1 MARDDYKDDIELI
14 PNLRPLHNGADV
26 IGPDG
31 TYYMGGVRNGLGLD
45 SVQSS
50 QLDAMIDRDEPLPV
64 GLVDLEEADP
74 LITWF
79 SEDEG
84 GQDSD
89 HDECLHSMSFATDT
103 TWPLPLKK
111 IFAVFRA
118 THGSL
123 EDRYYGAY
131 DKLPPKEKERDAVD
145 FIVYLVV
152 RDAKQRP
159 VFLLEVKDDTHREV
173 PSLRHA
179 ADTQMRDRYNQLLYA
194 CPIPTLYGV
203 SAMGTDIRVYTGD
216 VLDEDVSPAVVPT
229 SPTRIVGREY
239 LKNGWNLDLLSD
251 EGFAKI
257 KEIVNFIKQQCALI
271 QD

>member
-1 MARDDYKDDIELI
+1 
-14 PNLRPLHNGADV
+14 
-26 IGPDG
+26 
-31 TYYMGGVRNGLGLD
+31 
-45 SVQSS
+45 
-50 QLDAMIDRDEPLPV
+50 
-64 GLVDLEEADP
+64 
-74 LITWF
+74 
-79 SEDEG
+79 
-84 GQDSD
+84 
-89 HDECLHSMSFATDT
+89 MSFATDT

-131 DKLPPKEKERDAVD
+131 DKLLNYCFGPAKREGADAVD
-145 FIVYLVV
+145 VIVYLIV

-194 CPIPTLYGV
+194 CP

-216 VLDEDVSPAVVPT
+216 VLDED
-229 SPTRIVGREY
+229 
-239 LKNGWNLDLLSD
+239 
-251 EGFAKI
+251 
-257 KEIVNFIKQQCALI
+257 
-271 QD
+271 

>member
-1 MARDDYKDDIELI
+1 
-14 PNLRPLHNGADV
+14 
-26 IGPDG
+26 
-31 TYYMGGVRNGLGLD
+31 
-45 SVQSS
+45 
-50 QLDAMIDRDEPLPV
+50 
-64 GLVDLEEADP
+64 
-74 LITWF
+74 
-79 SEDEG
+79 
-84 GQDSD
+84 
-89 HDECLHSMSFATDT
+89 MSFATDT
-103 TWPLPLKK
+103 TWPLPLKN

-123 EDRYYGAY
+123 ENRYYGAY
-131 DKLPPKEKERDAVD
+131 DKLLNYCFGPGFDFVVSPQAPPKEKERDAVD
-145 FIVYLVV
+145 SIIYLVV

-159 VFLLEVKDDTHREV
+159 VFLLEVKDDTHRDV

-203 SAMGTDIRVYTGD
+203 SAMGTNIRVYAGD
-216 VLDEDVSPAVVPT
+216 VLNEDVSPAVVPT

-239 LKNGWNLDLLSD
+239 LKNEWNLDLLSD